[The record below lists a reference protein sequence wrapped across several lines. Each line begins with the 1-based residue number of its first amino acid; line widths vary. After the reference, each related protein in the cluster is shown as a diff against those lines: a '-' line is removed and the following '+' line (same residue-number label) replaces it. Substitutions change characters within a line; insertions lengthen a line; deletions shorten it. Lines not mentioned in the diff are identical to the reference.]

1 MSVINTNIL
10 SLNAQRNLGR
20 SQGALAQS
28 LERLSSGLRINSAKD
43 DSSGLAISERFTSQ
57 IRGQQ
62 QAVRNAND
70 GVSLAQIG
78 EGSLATVAEALQRIR
93 ELSVQAANDTNSAS
107 DREAL
112 NSEAQALIQEI
123 GRVADSTEFA
133 GRFLLNGSVSDQFF
147 QVGANQGQ
155 NLVVQGVDARSTV
168 LGRNV
173 ATGAT
178 ASGGGL
184 VTQTQISEGLDFN
197 ISGGNAIIIEFATS
211 ITASGAAAGFGSGAT
226 VTIDISGAKSL
237 DEAVSII
244 NRQIER
250 AAAGEG
256 QPDDDAKVIRGAVLS
271 AALVTDDQGQ
281 VSIDIRGTFK
291 NADPSVQTTANF
303 QFQVRGGLVET
314 ADGNTVDLFA
324 AAGAVASAE
333 NITDIDIGT
342 RSGAIKAIALT
353 EGALDQISSL
363 RARFGAIQSRFESTI
378 SNLNIAVENTSAARS
393 RILDADFAV
402 ETAELTRAQ
411 ILQQAGTSV
420 LAQANTVPQSVLSLL
435 Q

>member
-173 ATGAT
+173 AA
-178 ASGGGL
+178 GGGQ
-184 VTQTQISEGLDFN
+184 VTQTEISEGLNFN
-197 ISGGNAIIIEFATS
+197 ISGGNSITIEFATS
-211 ITASGAAAGFGSGAT
+211 ITSAGAGAGFSAGAT
-226 VTIDISGAKSL
+226 ISIDISAASSL

-256 QPDDDAKVIRGAVLS
+256 QSDADAKVIRGAVLS

-281 VSIDIRGTFK
+281 VSIDVRGTFK

-303 QFQVRGGLVET
+303 QFRVSGGEVEK
-314 ADGNTVDLFA
+314 ADGTPVPLFVA
-324 AAGAVASAE
+324 EVASAE

>member
-173 ATGAT
+173 AA
-178 ASGGGL
+178 GGGQ
-184 VTQTQISEGLDFN
+184 VTQTEISEGLNFN
-197 ISGGNAIIIEFATS
+197 ISGGNSITIEFATS
-211 ITASGAAAGFGSGAT
+211 ITSAGAGAGFSAGAT
-226 VTIDISGAKSL
+226 ISIDISAASSL

-256 QPDDDAKVIRGAVLS
+256 QSDADAKVIRGAVLS

-281 VSIDIRGTFK
+281 VSIDVRGTFK

-303 QFQVRGGLVET
+303 QFRVSGGEVEK
-314 ADGNTVDLFA
+314 ADGTTVDPPLFVA
-324 AAGAVASAE
+324 EVASAE

>member
-20 SQGALAQS
+20 SQGALAKS

-57 IRGQQ
+57 IRGQT
-62 QAVRNAND
+62 QAIRNAND

-112 NSEAQALIQEI
+112 NAEAQQLIAEI

-155 NLVVQGVDARSTV
+155 NLVVQGVDARNTV
-168 LGRNV
+168 LGRNIAAGNV
-173 ATGAT
+173 EI
-178 ASGGGL
+178 
-184 VTQTQISEGLDFN
+184 TQTQISEGLNFN
-197 ISGGNAIIIEFATS
+197 VSGGNSITIAFATGIS
-211 ITASGAAAGFGSGAT
+211 ASGVPTGFGSGPSLT
-226 VTIDISGAKSL
+226 VDIAAANSL

-244 NRQIER
+244 NREIER

-256 QPDDDAKVIRGAVLS
+256 QPPADAQVIREVVLS
-271 AALVTDDQGQ
+271 AALVTDDRGR
-281 VSIDIRGTFK
+281 VSIDIRGNFK
-291 NADPSVQTTANF
+291 NPDNDVQTTANF
-303 QFQVRGGLVET
+303 QFRVSGGQVET
-314 ADGNTVDLFA
+314 AGGGTVDLFA
-324 AAGAVASAE
+324 SAGVVAEAR

-342 RSGAIKAIALT
+342 RAGAIKAIALT

-363 RARFGAIQSRFESTI
+363 RARFGAIQARFESTI

-420 LAQANTVPQSVLSLL
+420 LAQANTVPQGVLSLL

>member
-173 ATGAT
+173 AA
-178 ASGGGL
+178 GGGQ
-184 VTQTQISEGLDFN
+184 VTQTEISEGLNFN
-197 ISGGNAIIIEFATS
+197 ISGGNSITIEFATS
-211 ITASGAAAGFGSGAT
+211 ITSAGAGAGFSAGAT
-226 VTIDISGAKSL
+226 ISIDISAASSL

-256 QPDDDAKVIRGAVLS
+256 QSDADAKVIRGAVLS

-281 VSIDIRGTFK
+281 VSIDVRGTFK

-303 QFQVRGGLVET
+303 QFRVSGGEVEK
-314 ADGNTVDLFA
+314 ADGTTVPLFVA
-324 AAGAVASAE
+324 EVASAE